1 MVIIK
6 STVLSSNHLED
17 MGMVSDKID
26 TSQYRNQ
33 SSTPVTDYIHSQDE
47 KNIAY
52 TPMSNTLPSIEKTID
67 DGDHEEEIKIL
78 EKVDMLPKEPE
89 KPNWLV
95 VFFSDRPLA
104 KI

>member
-1 MVIIK
+1 
-6 STVLSSNHLED
+6 
-17 MGMVSDKID
+17 
-26 TSQYRNQ
+26 
-33 SSTPVTDYIHSQDE
+33 
-47 KNIAY
+47 
-52 TPMSNTLPSIEKTID
+52 MSNTLPSIEKTID